1 MSDDVAFIP
10 VRRQRL
16 SEELAERI
24 LASIAAGRL
33 RPGDRL
39 PPISEMARAFRV
51 APATVREALMR
62 LEMQQRDRDPSRR
75 GCLRRRDRGLTPALN
90 SAARTSPALGARA
103 A

>member
-24 LASIAAGRL
+24 LALIAAGRL
-33 RPGDRL
+33 RTGDRL
-39 PPISEMARAFRV
+39 PPINEMARAFRV

-62 LEMQQRDRDPSRR
+62 LEIQRVIEIRH
-75 GCLRRRDRGLTPALN
+75 GAGVFVVAT
-90 SAARTSPALGARA
+90 AA
-103 A
+103 